1 MSLAV
6 TVAAPFKHTRKE
18 RLQKSEFIF
27 YLTIDRK
34 WMSRDQANQ
43 LLERA
48 REAGLVEIT
57 DGWVRPL
64 LDLSAVTVP
73 VGFKP
78 DSRIFE
84 SEEASQV
91 LVGRIA
97 SARGVPPAEVVAEG
111 NRVAREGFRGSSRRA
126 VNLSSSEAGAA
137 ARHPGRGGAA
147 VPLRNVRAAAAGPRC
162 HPGRP
167 WPPVRAA
174 GPCGTA

>member
-1 MSLAV
+1 VSLPV

-48 REAGLVEIT
+48 KAAGMVEVT
-57 DGWVRPL
+57 DGWIRPL
-64 LDLSAVTVP
+64 LDLSGITVP

-84 SEEASQV
+84 SAEASQ
-91 LVGRIA
+91 LLLGRIA
-97 SARGVPPAEVVAEG
+97 SARGVPPAEVVAEV
-111 NRVAREGFRGSSRRA
+111 NRIIREGFDG
-126 VNLSSSEAGAA
+126 NLRLPAA
-137 ARHPGRGGAA
+137 AVILAKRYRVEFSDLLDGLTVEVLKEKER
-147 VPLRNVRAAAAGPRC
+147 
-162 HPGRP
+162 
-167 WPPVRAA
+167 
-174 GPCGTA
+174 

>member
-1 MSLAV
+1 MSLTI

-18 RLQKSEFIF
+18 KLQKSEFIF

-48 REAGLVEIT
+48 KAAGMVEVA

-64 LDLSAVTVP
+64 LDLSSITIP
-73 VGFKP
+73 VGFRP

-97 SARGVPPAEVVAEG
+97 ASRGVPPAEVVAEV
-111 NRVAREGFRGSSRRA
+111 NRVIREGFDG
-126 VNLSSSEAGAA
+126 NLRLPAA
-137 ARHPGRGGAA
+137 AVIVAKRYKVGFDD
-147 VPLRNVRAAAAGPRC
+147 LRESLTVE
-162 HPGRP
+162 
-167 WPPVRAA
+167 VLKKKDS
-174 GPCGTA
+174 

>member
-1 MSLAV
+1 MSLQV

-43 LLERA
+43 LLEKA
-48 REAGLVEIT
+48 KAAGMVEVA

-73 VGFKP
+73 VGFRP

-84 SEEASQV
+84 SDEASQV
-91 LVGRIA
+91 LIGRIA
-97 SARGVPPAEVVAEG
+97 TARGVSPAEVVAEVT
-111 NRVAREGFRGSSRRA
+111 RVIREGFDG
-126 VNLSSSEAGAA
+126 NL
-137 ARHPGRGGAA
+137 RLP
-147 VPLRNVRAAAAGPRC
+147 AAAAIVARRYRVGFDDLREALTVEVLKKKE
-162 HPGRP
+162 G
-167 WPPVRAA
+167 
-174 GPCGTA
+174 

>member
-1 MSLAV
+1 MTLPV

-18 RLQKSEFIF
+18 KLQKSEFIF

-48 REAGLVEIT
+48 KAAGMVEVA

-64 LDLSAVTVP
+64 LDLSTITIP

-84 SEEASQV
+84 SDEASQV

-97 SARGVPPAEVVAEG
+97 AARGVPPAEVVAEV
-111 NRVAREGFRGSSRRA
+111 NRVIREGFDG
-126 VNLSSSEAGAA
+126 NLRLPAA
-137 ARHPGRGGAA
+137 AVIVAKRYK
-147 VPLRNVRAAAAGPRC
+147 VRFDDLKENLT
-162 HPGRP
+162 
-167 WPPVRAA
+167 VEVLKKKES
-174 GPCGTA
+174 

>member
-18 RLQKSEFIF
+18 KLQKSEFVF

-34 WMSRDQANQ
+34 WMSRDQAN
-43 LLERA
+43 LVLERA
-48 REAGLVEIT
+48 KAAGMVEVA

-73 VGFKP
+73 VGFRP
-78 DSRIFE
+78 DSGIFE

-97 SARGVPPAEVVAEG
+97 SARGVPPAEVVAEV
-111 NRVAREGFRGSSRRA
+111 NRVAREGFDG
-126 VNLSSSEAGAA
+126 NLRFPAA
-137 ARHPGRGGAA
+137 AVIVARRHRVGFDD
-147 VPLRNVRAAAAGPRC
+147 LRDRLMLEALERKEEGKNR
-162 HPGRP
+162 
-167 WPPVRAA
+167 
-174 GPCGTA
+174 

>member
-1 MSLAV
+1 VSLPV

-18 RLQKSEFIF
+18 KLQKSEFIF

-48 REAGLVEIT
+48 KAAGMVEVV

-64 LDLSAVTVP
+64 LDLSAITVP

-84 SEEASQV
+84 TDEPSQV

-97 SARGVPPAEVVAEG
+97 AARGVPPAEVVAEV
-111 NRVAREGFRGSSRRA
+111 NRVIREGFDG
-126 VNLSSSEAGAA
+126 NL
-137 ARHPGRGGAA
+137 RLPAA
-147 VPLRNVRAAAAGPRC
+147 VAIVAKRYKVGFDDLKESLTVE
-162 HPGRP
+162 
-167 WPPVRAA
+167 VLKKKES
-174 GPCGTA
+174 

>member
-1 MSLAV
+1 MSLSV

-18 RLQKSEFIF
+18 KLQKSEFIF

-43 LLERA
+43 LLEKA
-48 REAGLVEIT
+48 KAAGMVEVA

-64 LDLSAVTVP
+64 LDLSAITVP

-84 SEEASQV
+84 SDEASQV

-97 SARGVPPAEVVAEG
+97 AARGVPPAEVVAEV
-111 NRVAREGFRGSSRRA
+111 NRVIREGFDG
-126 VNLSSSEAGAA
+126 NLRLPAA
-137 ARHPGRGGAA
+137 AVIVAKRYKVGFDD
-147 VPLRNVRAAAAGPRC
+147 LREGLTVEVLKKKDN
-162 HPGRP
+162 
-167 WPPVRAA
+167 
-174 GPCGTA
+174 

>member
-1 MSLAV
+1 VSLQV

-18 RLQKSEFIF
+18 KLQKSEFIF

-48 REAGLVEIT
+48 KSAGMVEVT

-64 LDLSAVTVP
+64 LDLSSITVP

-84 SEEASQV
+84 SDEASQV

-97 SARGVPPAEVVAEG
+97 AARGVPPVEVVAEV
-111 NRVAREGFRGSSRRA
+111 NRVIREGFDG
-126 VNLSSSEAGAA
+126 NLRLPAA
-137 ARHPGRGGAA
+137 AVIVAKRYKVAFGDLEESLT
-147 VPLRNVRAAAAGPRC
+147 VEILKKKDI
-162 HPGRP
+162 
-167 WPPVRAA
+167 
-174 GPCGTA
+174 

>member
-1 MSLAV
+1 MSLPV

-18 RLQKSEFIF
+18 KLQRSEIIF

-48 REAGLVEIT
+48 QAAGLVEIS

-64 LDLSAVTVP
+64 LDLSAITVP

-84 SEEASQV
+84 SDEASQV

-97 SARGVPPAEVVAEG
+97 AARGVPPAEVVAEVNHVIRVGFDG
-111 NRVAREGFRGSSRRA
+111 NLRLPAAAVIVAKRYKVGFDDLREGLTVEVLKKKDS
-126 VNLSSSEAGAA
+126 
-137 ARHPGRGGAA
+137 
-147 VPLRNVRAAAAGPRC
+147 
-162 HPGRP
+162 
-167 WPPVRAA
+167 
-174 GPCGTA
+174 

>member
-1 MSLAV
+1 MSLAI
-6 TVAAPFKHTRKE
+6 TIAAPFKHTRKE

-48 REAGLVEIT
+48 RSAGMVEVAE
-57 DGWVRPL
+57 GWVRPL
-64 LDLSAVTVP
+64 LDLSSVTVP

-91 LVGRIA
+91 LIGRIA
-97 SARGVPPAEVVAEG
+97 SARGAPPAEVVAEV
-111 NRVAREGFRGSSRRA
+111 NRVIRDGFDG
-126 VNLSSSEAGAA
+126 NLRLPAA
-137 ARHPGRGGAA
+137 AVILARRHGVGFSDLLDQLM
-147 VPLRNVRAAAAGPRC
+147 VEVIEKKE
-162 HPGRP
+162 
-167 WPPVRAA
+167 
-174 GPCGTA
+174 

>member
-1 MSLAV
+1 MSLSV

-18 RLQKSEFIF
+18 KLQKSEFIF

-48 REAGLVEIT
+48 KTAGMVEVA

-64 LDLSAVTVP
+64 LDLSSITVP

-84 SEEASQV
+84 SDEASQV

-97 SARGVPPAEVVAEG
+97 AARGVPPAEVVAEV
-111 NRVAREGFRGSSRRA
+111 NRVIREGFDG
-126 VNLSSSEAGAA
+126 NLRLPAA
-137 ARHPGRGGAA
+137 AVIVAKRYKVGFDD
-147 VPLRNVRAAAAGPRC
+147 LREGLTVEVLKKKDN
-162 HPGRP
+162 
-167 WPPVRAA
+167 
-174 GPCGTA
+174 

>member
-1 MSLAV
+1 MSLAI
-6 TVAAPFKHTRKE
+6 TIAAPFKHTRKE

-48 REAGLVEIT
+48 MSAGMVEVAE
-57 DGWVRPL
+57 GWVRPL
-64 LDLSAVTVP
+64 LDLSSVTVP

-91 LVGRIA
+91 LIGRIA
-97 SARGVPPAEVVAEG
+97 SARGAPPAEVVAEV
-111 NRVAREGFRGSSRRA
+111 NRVIRDGFDG
-126 VNLSSSEAGAA
+126 NLRLPAA
-137 ARHPGRGGAA
+137 AVILARRHGVGFSDLLDQLM
-147 VPLRNVRAAAAGPRC
+147 VEVIEKKE
-162 HPGRP
+162 
-167 WPPVRAA
+167 
-174 GPCGTA
+174 

>member
-1 MSLAV
+1 MSLSV

-18 RLQKSEFIF
+18 KLQKSEFIF

-34 WMSRDQANQ
+34 WMSREQANQ

-48 REAGLVEIT
+48 KAAGMVEVA

-64 LDLSAVTVP
+64 LDLASIIIP

-97 SARGVPPAEVVAEG
+97 TTRGVPPAEVVAEV
-111 NRVAREGFRGSSRRA
+111 NRVIREGFDG
-126 VNLSSSEAGAA
+126 NLRLPAA
-137 ARHPGRGGAA
+137 AVIVAKRYK
-147 VPLRNVRAAAAGPRC
+147 VNFDDLRESLTVE
-162 HPGRP
+162 
-167 WPPVRAA
+167 VLKKKES
-174 GPCGTA
+174 

>member
-1 MSLAV
+1 VSLPV

-18 RLQKSEFIF
+18 RLQRSEFIF

-48 REAGLVEIT
+48 KAAGLVEVA

-64 LDLSAVTVP
+64 LDLSGITVP

-84 SEEASQV
+84 SEEASQE

-97 SARGVPPAEVVAEG
+97 SARQVPPAEVVAEV
-111 NRVAREGFRGSSRRA
+111 NRVIREGFDGNLRLPAATVIVAKRYQVDFRDLIDRLMVEVLKERG
-126 VNLSSSEAGAA
+126 
-137 ARHPGRGGAA
+137 
-147 VPLRNVRAAAAGPRC
+147 
-162 HPGRP
+162 
-167 WPPVRAA
+167 
-174 GPCGTA
+174 

>member
-1 MSLAV
+1 VSLSV

-18 RLQKSEFIF
+18 KLQKSEFIF

-48 REAGLVEIT
+48 KTAGMVEVA

-64 LDLSAVTVP
+64 LDLSSITVP

-84 SEEASQV
+84 SDEASQV

-97 SARGVPPAEVVAEG
+97 AARGVPPAEVVAEV
-111 NRVAREGFRGSSRRA
+111 NRVIREGFDGHLR
-126 VNLSSSEAGAA
+126 LPAA
-137 ARHPGRGGAA
+137 AVIVAKRYKVGFDD
-147 VPLRNVRAAAAGPRC
+147 LRESLTVE
-162 HPGRP
+162 
-167 WPPVRAA
+167 VLKKKDS
-174 GPCGTA
+174 

>member
-1 MSLAV
+1 VSLPV
-6 TVAAPFKHTRKE
+6 TIAAPFKHTRKE
-18 RLQKSEFIF
+18 RLQRSEFIF

-48 REAGLVEIT
+48 KAAGLVEVA

-64 LDLSAVTVP
+64 LDLSGITVP

-91 LVGRIA
+91 LIGRIA
-97 SARGVPPAEVVAEG
+97 SARQVPPGEVVAEV
-111 NRVAREGFRGSSRRA
+111 NRVIREGFDG
-126 VNLSSSEAGAA
+126 NLRLPAA
-137 ARHPGRGGAA
+137 AVIVAKRHRVDFGDLMDRLM
-147 VPLRNVRAAAAGPRC
+147 VEVLKEKE
-162 HPGRP
+162 
-167 WPPVRAA
+167 
-174 GPCGTA
+174 

>member
-1 MSLAV
+1 VSLAI
-6 TVAAPFKHTRKE
+6 TIAAPFKHTRKE

-48 REAGLVEIT
+48 RSAGMVEVAE
-57 DGWVRPL
+57 GWVRPL
-64 LDLSAVTVP
+64 LDLSSVTVP

-91 LVGRIA
+91 LIDRIA
-97 SARGVPPAEVVAEG
+97 SARGAPPAEVVAEV
-111 NRVAREGFRGSSRRA
+111 NRVIRDGFDG
-126 VNLSSSEAGAA
+126 NLRLPAA
-137 ARHPGRGGAA
+137 AVILARRHGVGFSDLLDQLM
-147 VPLRNVRAAAAGPRC
+147 VEVIEKKE
-162 HPGRP
+162 
-167 WPPVRAA
+167 
-174 GPCGTA
+174 

>member
-1 MSLAV
+1 MSLSV

-18 RLQKSEFIF
+18 KLQKSEFIF

-43 LLERA
+43 LLEKA
-48 REAGLVEIT
+48 KAAGMVEVA

-64 LDLSAVTVP
+64 LDLSAITVP

-84 SEEASQV
+84 SDEASQV

-97 SARGVPPAEVVAEG
+97 SARGVPPAEVVAEV
-111 NRVAREGFRGSSRRA
+111 NRVIREGFDG
-126 VNLSSSEAGAA
+126 NLRLPAA
-137 ARHPGRGGAA
+137 AVIVAKRYKVGFDD
-147 VPLRNVRAAAAGPRC
+147 LREGLTVEVLKKKDN
-162 HPGRP
+162 
-167 WPPVRAA
+167 
-174 GPCGTA
+174 

>member
-1 MSLAV
+1 MSLSV

-18 RLQKSEFIF
+18 KLQKSEFIF

-48 REAGLVEIT
+48 KAAGMVEVA

-64 LDLSAVTVP
+64 LDLSSITVP

-84 SEEASQV
+84 SDEASQV

-97 SARGVPPAEVVAEG
+97 AARGVPPAEVVAEV
-111 NRVAREGFRGSSRRA
+111 NRVIREGFDG
-126 VNLSSSEAGAA
+126 NLRLPAA
-137 ARHPGRGGAA
+137 AVIVAKRYKVGFDD
-147 VPLRNVRAAAAGPRC
+147 LRESLTVE
-162 HPGRP
+162 
-167 WPPVRAA
+167 VLKKKDS
-174 GPCGTA
+174 

>member
-6 TVAAPFKHTRKE
+6 TVAAPFKHTRKD

-43 LLERA
+43 VLDRA
-48 REAGLVEIT
+48 KDAGMVEVA

-64 LDLSAVTVP
+64 LDLSSVTVP
-73 VGFKP
+73 VGFRP

-91 LVGRIA
+91 LIGRIA
-97 SARGVPPAEVVAEG
+97 TARGVPPAEVVAEV
-111 NRVAREGFRGSSRRA
+111 NRVIREGFDG
-126 VNLSSSEAGAA
+126 NLRLPAA
-137 ARHPGRGGAA
+137 AVIVARRHGIGFTDLLDRLMVEVLEKKDGK
-147 VPLRNVRAAAAGPRC
+147 
-162 HPGRP
+162 
-167 WPPVRAA
+167 
-174 GPCGTA
+174 

>member
-1 MSLAV
+1 VSLQV

-18 RLQKSEFIF
+18 KLQKSEFIF

-48 REAGLVEIT
+48 KAAGMVEVA

-64 LDLSAVTVP
+64 LDLPSITVP

-84 SEEASQV
+84 SDEASQV
-91 LVGRIA
+91 LIGRIA
-97 SARGVPPAEVVAEG
+97 VARGVPPAEVVAEV
-111 NRVAREGFRGSSRRA
+111 NRVIREGFDG
-126 VNLSSSEAGAA
+126 NL
-137 ARHPGRGGAA
+137 RLP
-147 VPLRNVRAAAAGPRC
+147 AAAAIVAKKNNIRFDDL
-162 HPGRP
+162 RESLT
-167 WPPVRAA
+167 VEVLRKKDS
-174 GPCGTA
+174 

>member
-1 MSLAV
+1 MTLPV

-18 RLQKSEFIF
+18 KLQKSEFIF

-48 REAGLVEIT
+48 KAAGMVEVA

-64 LDLSAVTVP
+64 LDLSAITVP

-84 SEEASQV
+84 SDEASQV
-91 LVGRIA
+91 LVERIA
-97 SARGVPPAEVVAEG
+97 EVRGVPPAEVVSEV
-111 NRVAREGFRGSSRRA
+111 NRVIREGFDG
-126 VNLSSSEAGAA
+126 NLRLPAA
-137 ARHPGRGGAA
+137 AVIVAKRYKVGFDH
-147 VPLRNVRAAAAGPRC
+147 LRERLTVE
-162 HPGRP
+162 
-167 WPPVRAA
+167 VLKKMDS
-174 GPCGTA
+174 

>member
-1 MSLAV
+1 VTLPV

-18 RLQKSEFIF
+18 KLQKSEFIF

-48 REAGLVEIT
+48 KAAGMVEVA

-64 LDLSAVTVP
+64 LDLSAITVP

-84 SEEASQV
+84 SDEASQV
-91 LVGRIA
+91 LVERIA
-97 SARGVPPAEVVAEG
+97 EVRGVPPAEVVSEV
-111 NRVAREGFRGSSRRA
+111 NRVIREGFDG
-126 VNLSSSEAGAA
+126 NLRLPAA
-137 ARHPGRGGAA
+137 AVIVAKRYKVGFDD
-147 VPLRNVRAAAAGPRC
+147 LRERLTVE
-162 HPGRP
+162 
-167 WPPVRAA
+167 VLKKMDS
-174 GPCGTA
+174 